1 MQLYWSVDII
11 KLVVKIVDFEVKI
24 LLNWIYMFPEDSI

>member
-11 KLVVKIVDFEVKI
+11 KLVVKLVDFEVKI
-24 LLNWIYMFPEDSI
+24 LPSWIYMIPEDSI